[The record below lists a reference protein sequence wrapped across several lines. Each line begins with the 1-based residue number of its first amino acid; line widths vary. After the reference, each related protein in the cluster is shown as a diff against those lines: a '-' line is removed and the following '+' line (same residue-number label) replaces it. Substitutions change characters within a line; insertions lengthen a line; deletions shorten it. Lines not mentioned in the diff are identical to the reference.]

1 MSAYRDEIRN
11 AIRTIE
17 NWPNPGVMFRDIT
30 PLLKDPSLFYKLV
43 YSFVQRYQSLNIDTI
58 AAIDARGFLIGAP
71 LAYELELSLV
81 PVRKQGKLPYSTISQ
96 SYELEYGHASI
107 ELHTDAFAPG
117 SRVVVM
123 DDLIATEGTMLAACQ
138 LIQKMDA
145 EVVEVASI
153 IDLPALGGSQK
164 LRQAGFNVFSL
175 CEFEEH

>member
-1 MSAYRDEIRN
+1 MSWSSASCLCANKEQTALFHHQPKLRAGIR
-11 AIRTIE
+11 
-17 NWPNPGVMFRDIT
+17 
-30 PLLKDPSLFYKLV
+30 
-43 YSFVQRYQSLNIDTI
+43 
-58 AAIDARGFLIGAP
+58 AR
-71 LAYELELSLV
+71 
-81 PVRKQGKLPYSTISQ
+81 QHQ
-96 SYELEYGHASI
+96 

-123 DDLIATEGTMLAACQ
+123 DDLIATGGTMLAACQ